1 MDGPV
6 NPDRGPGPGSGP
18 GSERLAR
25 AAAEAFAARGF
36 HGTSTRHVAAAAGMS
51 PAALYVHHRSKEEL
65 LHALSL
71 EGHRRVLALVR
82 EAASGADDPVAALGV
97 LVERFVEHHATEH
110 VSSRVV
116 NYELAALDD
125 DHRAEVAAL
134 RHEIEETVRAVVR
147 RGVAAGLFVTDDPD
161 LSAAALL
168 SLGVDVSRWYRPG
181 GRWTPAE
188 VAAHYRGLALA
199 MLGVSG
205 RGPGPATARASGTR
219 RPT

>member
-1 MDGPV
+1 MTEAV
-6 NPDRGPGPGSGP
+6 NPERGPDRAADP

-65 LHALSL
+65 LHRLSL

-82 EAASGADDPVAALGV
+82 DAVAGAEGPVAQLGD

-125 DHRAEVAAL
+125 EHRAEVAAL
-134 RHEIEETVRAVVR
+134 RHDIEECVRDVVR
-147 RGVAAGLFVTDDPD
+147 RGVTEGSFVTDDPD
-161 LSAAALL
+161 LTAAALI
-168 SLGVDVSRWYRPG
+168 SLGVDVSRWFRPG

-188 VAAHYRGLALA
+188 VAVHYRGLALA
-199 MLGVSG
+199 MLGVAP
-205 RGPGPATARASGTR
+205 PGLPPS
-219 RPT
+219 PP

>member
-1 MDGPV
+1 LLTLTDVDGPV
-6 NPDRGPGPGSGP
+6 NPDRGPEPGG
-18 GSERLAR
+18 ERLAR

-71 EGHRRVLALVR
+71 AGHRRVLALVR
-82 EAASGADDPVAALGV
+82 DAVAAVGADDPVALLGD

-125 DHRAEVAAL
+125 EHRAEVAAL
-134 RHEIEETVRAVVR
+134 RHEIEEVVRDVVR
-147 RGVAAGLFVTDDPD
+147 RGVAAGAFATDDPD

-188 VAAHYRGLALA
+188 VAAHYRGLAPA

-205 RGPGPATARASGTR
+205 GGTSG
-219 RPT
+219 

>member
-1 MDGPV
+1 M
-6 NPDRGPGPGSGP
+6 
-18 GSERLAR
+18 AR

-65 LHALSL
+65 LHRLSL
-71 EGHRRVLALVR
+71 EGHRRVLALVTD
-82 EAASGADDPVAALGV
+82 AVTGADGPVAQLGE

-125 DHRAEVAAL
+125 EHRAEVAAL
-134 RHEIEETVRAVVR
+134 RHEIEEAVRDVVR
-147 RGVAAGLFVTDDPD
+147 RGVAEGVFVTGDPD
-161 LSAAALL
+161 LTAAALI

-188 VAAHYRGLALA
+188 VAAHYRGLSLA
-199 MLGVSG
+199 MLG
-205 RGPGPATARASGTR
+205 AS
-219 RPT
+219 RPVVP

>member
-1 MDGPV
+1 
-6 NPDRGPGPGSGP
+6 
-18 GSERLAR
+18 LAR

-65 LHALSL
+65 LHRLSL
-71 EGHRRVLALVR
+71 EGHRRVLALVTD
-82 EAASGADDPVAALGV
+82 AVAGADGPVAQLGE

-125 DHRAEVAAL
+125 EHRAEVAAL
-134 RHEIEETVRAVVR
+134 RHEIEEAVRDVVR
-147 RGVAAGLFVTDDPD
+147 RGVAEGVFVTGDPD
-161 LSAAALL
+161 LTAAALI
-168 SLGVDVSRWYRPG
+168 SLGVDVSRWYRPE

-199 MLGVSG
+199 TLGVAGVSA
-205 RGPGPATARASGTR
+205 RRDPGPATAGG
-219 RPT
+219 